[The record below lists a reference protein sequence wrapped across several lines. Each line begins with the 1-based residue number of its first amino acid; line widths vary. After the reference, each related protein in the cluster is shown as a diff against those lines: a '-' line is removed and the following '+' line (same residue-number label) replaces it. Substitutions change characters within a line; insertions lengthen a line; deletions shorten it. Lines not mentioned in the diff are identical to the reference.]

1 MLEKNSLSLMPEILN
16 CLEMGFGH
24 LPPYMQEAD
33 IESIRSVLLTVAE
46 KMRDNFPYPHPLYAG
61 QMLKPPHPIARLAY
75 TLALWIN
82 PNNHAIDGGRA
93 SSSMEKQAVAH
104 IAQMFGWETH
114 IGHLCSG
121 GTMANLEAL
130 WVASKLNPGKKI
142 LASSQAHYTHQ
153 RLCSVLG
160 IPFEA
165 VAVND
170 KGQMDLVDFENK
182 LKVGDVGT
190 VVVTLGTTSIGAL
203 DPLTEILQLKSI
215 YSFRIHADCAYGG
228 YFTLCSNLSASTT
241 EHFNHLIEVDSLVV
255 DPHKHG
261 LQPYGCGCILFKDT
275 SVGRFYKH
283 DSPYTY
289 FSSSELHL
297 GEISLECSR
306 PGASAVALWATQQ
319 LLPLIRNAQFAMD
332 LEKSI
337 QAALMLYQNLV
348 DHPKFLVAMP
358 PELDIVVWA
367 PKAPNVK
374 AISNLSQQF
383 FDLSAQSDLH
393 FALIKLPKSILKSH
407 WAHLEWD
414 DEHVTLLRSC
424 LMKSEHLDWMDEIW
438 SRVKHVIALM
448 NVS

>member
-1 MLEKNSLSLMPEILN
+1 MLEKNSLSLIPEILN
-16 CLEMGFGH
+16 CLEAGFGH
-24 LPPYMQEAD
+24 LPPYMQEVD
-33 IESIRSVLLTVAE
+33 IESVREVLLTVAE
-46 KMRDNFPYPHPLYAG
+46 KMRNNLPYPHPLYTG

-75 TLALWIN
+75 TFALWMN

-93 SSSMEKQAVAH
+93 SSHMEKQAVAH

-114 IGHLCSG
+114 LGHLCSG

-130 WVASKLNPGKKI
+130 WISSKLNPGKKI

-160 IPFEA
+160 IPFE
-165 VAVND
+165 VVDVND
-170 KGQMDLVDFENK
+170 KGQMDLVDLENK

-190 VVVTLGTTSIGAL
+190 VVVTLGTTGIGAL
-203 DPLTEILQLKSI
+203 DPLTEILKLKST

-228 YFTLCSNLSASTT
+228 YFTLCSNLSVSAT

-261 LQPYGCGCILFKDT
+261 LQPYGCGCVLFKDT
-275 SVGRFYKH
+275 SIGRFYKH

-289 FSSSELHL
+289 FSSADLHL

-306 PGASAVALWATQQ
+306 PGASAVALWATHQF
-319 LLPLIRNAQFAMD
+319 LPLIRNAQFAMD
-332 LEKSI
+332 LEKSK
-337 QAALMLYQNLV
+337 QAASMLYHNLA
-348 DHPKFLVAMP
+348 HHSKFLVAMP

-367 PKAPNVK
+367 PKASNVK
-374 AISNLSQQF
+374 AISDLSQQF
-383 FDLSAQSDLH
+383 FKLSARSDLH
-393 FALIKLPKSILKSH
+393 LALIKLPKSILKSH
-407 WAHLEWD
+407 WAHVEWD
-414 DEHVTLLRSC
+414 DEFVTLLRSC
-424 LMKSEHLDWMDEIW
+424 LMKPEHLDWMEEIW
-438 SRVKHVIALM
+438 IRLKQVIDLM